1 MPSQDWSSAE
11 ASRSPGVGHT
21 GRLSGVLDQ
30 LDYRQ
35 LERWGS
41 HLAAVLRGGGRLLAA
56 GNGGSAAEAQ
66 HLTSELVGKF
76 RADRRPFSAIA
87 LNAESSTLTAVAND
101 YGYEEVFARQV
112 RAHGRPGDVLVLLS
126 SSGQSK
132 NLLLAAKAGQAAG
145 LTVWGLTGAVPNP
158 LAALCHEVAAVPA
171 QSTRTVQECHLIMVH
186 LICEAIETELGAAG
200 TDASADHP
208 LSPSAQA
215 GRCAREHLGV
225 GSGPLGR
232 RPSGQPPLVVIGD
245 VLLDRDLTGVVRR
258 ISPEAPV
265 PVVDHLQASVR
276 PGGAGL
282 AAALGA
288 RSSRRPVVLVTALGA
303 DEHGVTLARLLRDS
317 GVRVIDLR
325 LSGPTPVKSRVRSD
339 HQSLLMLSEA
349 PVTPGP
355 VSRCLSP
362 AEREVILGA
371 AAVLVSDYGGSMA
384 RQASVRAVLTEAVPR
399 IPVVWDVHPAGP
411 APVPGVRLVTPNA
424 REAEALVGS
433 VTGQTLSA
441 DIERARLLLAEWV
454 PASIAVTRGSAG
466 AVLVDGQASL
476 PLVVPAEAVRGD
488 DSCGAGDC
496 FAVTAAALLA
506 EGKLV
511 SESVTGAV
519 DAAAA
524 YVAAGGPTAAAPVC
538 AGRERASPSD
548 ALRKAA
554 EVRASGGL
562 VVAASGC
569 FDLLHAGHVA
579 TLGQARKLGDFLI
592 VCLNDDDSV
601 RRLKGEDRPIV
612 PAHERAAVL
621 AALAAVDGV
630 VIFSEDRPDQVLRE
644 IQPDI
649 YVKGSDYRLDEVLEA
664 PLIASWG
671 GQTVVLPYV
680 ERWSTTGVINK
691 IAQRG

>member
-1 MPSQDWSSAE
+1 MLPQDRSPAE
-11 ASRSPGVGHT
+11 ASYSPSAGHT
-21 GRLSGVLDQ
+21 GRLPSVLGQ

-76 RADRRPFSAIA
+76 RADRMPFSAIA

-101 YGYEEVFARQV
+101 YGYQEVFARQV

-126 SSGQSK
+126 SSGRSE
-132 NLLLAAKAGQAAG
+132 NLLLAAEAGQAAG

-158 LAALCHEVAAVPA
+158 LAARCHEVAAVPA
-171 QSTRTVQECHLIMVH
+171 EPTRIVQECHLIMVH
-186 LICEAIETELGAAG
+186 MICEAIETELGVAGPDAA
-200 TDASADHP
+200 ADHP
-208 LSPSAQA
+208 SSLTPQA
-215 GRCAREHLGV
+215 GQYAPERPGEAA
-225 GSGPLGR
+225 GPAGQS
-232 RPSGQPPLVVIGD
+232 PAGQPPLVVIGD
-245 VLLDRDLTGVVRR
+245 CLLDRDLTGVVRR

-265 PVVDHLQASVR
+265 PVVDQVRSSVR

-282 AAALGA
+282 AAALAA
-288 RSSRRPVVLVTALGA
+288 RAARRPVVLVTALAA

-317 GVRVIDLR
+317 DVGVIDLQ
-325 LSGPTPVKSRVRSD
+325 LAGPTPVKSRVRSG
-339 HQSLLMLSEA
+339 HQTLLMLSEA
-349 PVTPGP
+349 PAAPAP
-355 VSRCLSP
+355 VCRSLSS

-371 AAVLVSDYGGSMA
+371 SAVLVSDYGGGMT
-384 RQASVRAVLTEAVPR
+384 RQESVRAALAEAVPR
-399 IPVVWDVHPAGP
+399 TPVVWDVHPAGP
-411 APVPGVRLVTPNA
+411 VPIPGVRLVTPNA
-424 REAEALVGS
+424 REAEAMAGS

-441 DIERARLLLAEWV
+441 DIQRARLLLAEWG
-454 PASIAVTRGSAG
+454 PASIAVTRGGAG
-466 AVLVDGQASL
+466 AVLVDGEASL
-476 PLVVPAEAVRGD
+476 PLVVPAQAVRAD
-488 DSCGAGDC
+488 DTCGAGDC
-496 FAVTAAALLA
+496 FAVTAATLLA

-511 SESVTGAV
+511 SEAVTGAV

-524 YVAAGGPTAAAPVC
+524 YVAAGGATAVGP
-538 AGRERASPSD
+538 GRDRREGTGPSS
-548 ALRKAA
+548 ALRRVA

-579 TLGQARKLGDFLI
+579 MLGQARKLGDCLI

-612 PAHERAAVL
+612 PAPERASVL
-621 AALAAVDGV
+621 AALADVDGV
-630 VIFSEDRPDQVLRE
+630 IIFGEDRPDRVLGE

-664 PLIASWG
+664 PLVASWG

-691 IAQRG
+691 IAQRS